1 MIKKLVEISF
11 VLLFT
16 LTGLT
21 SKAQTVEAISRLQ
34 PDSVIIGQQ
43 VQLEVSL
50 KIPADFE
57 VDWPVW
63 GDTLIT
69 GIEILKAGP
78 LEREPI
84 DRDGNI
90 RLYQELSITSF
101 DEGLYYIPGAE
112 LNFSPP
118 SDSAFFTA
126 QTNPLM
132 LQVSTVVVD
141 TTASFK
147 PIKGPVG
154 APIGF
159 WEVFPWIIGLLA
171 LTLLGFL
178 IYWYFRRRGSKEI
191 PVPIISKPVI
201 PPHIVALNKLEEIRL
216 MKLWQAGKHK
226 EYHSLL
232 SETIR
237 EYIEARF
244 NVHAVEMTTDEILA
258 AIDLLGINREALA
271 KLARA
276 LQLGDLVKF
285 AKAEPAG
292 LENDMCYSHLVDF
305 VNESHGIQEV
315 DKEQE
320 AGKVDEAGS
329 QIEMDK
335 K

>member
-1 MIKKLVEISF
+1 MIKKLIEIGF
-11 VLLFT
+11 ALLFT

-21 SKAQTVEAISRLQ
+21 SKAQSVEAISRVQ
-34 PDSVIIGQQ
+34 PDSVLIGQQ
-43 VQLEVSL
+43 ALMEISL

-78 LEREPI
+78 LEREPV

-90 RLYQELSITSF
+90 RMYQELRITAF

-141 TTASFK
+141 TTANFK

-171 LTLLGFL
+171 LALVAFL
-178 IYWYFRRRGSKEI
+178 IYWYFRRRGGKEI
-191 PVPIISKPVI
+191 PVPIISKPIV

-216 MKLWQAGKHK
+216 MKLWQAGKYK
-226 EYHSLL
+226 TYHSLL

-244 NVHAVEMTTDEILA
+244 EVNAVEMTTDEILA
-258 AIDLLGINREALA
+258 AVDLMGINRDALA

-285 AKAEPAG
+285 AKAEPAA

-305 VNESHGIQEV
+305 VNESHGIQEA
-315 DKEQE
+315 DKQQE
-320 AGKVDEAGS
+320 VEKGGETGS
-329 QIEMDK
+329 QIEIDK

>member
-11 VLLFT
+11 ATLLM
-16 LTGLT
+16 LIGLT
-21 SKAQTVEAISRLQ
+21 PKAQTVEAISRVQ
-34 PDSVIIGQQ
+34 PDSVLIGQQ
-43 VQLEVSL
+43 ALLEISL

-57 VDWPVW
+57 VDWPAW

-69 GIEILKAGP
+69 GIEIVKAGP

-84 DRDGNI
+84 DREGNI

-118 SDSAFFTA
+118 TDSAFFAA

-132 LQVSTVVVD
+132 LQVGTVAVD

-159 WEVFPWIIGLLA
+159 WEIFPWIIGLLA
-171 LTLLGFL
+171 LALLAFL
-178 IYWYFRRRGSKEI
+178 VIWYFRRRASQEI
-191 PVPIISKPVI
+191 PVPIIKKPVI
-201 PPHIVALNKLEEIRL
+201 PAHIIALNKLEEIRL
-216 MKLWQAGKHK
+216 RKLWQAGKHK

-232 SETIR
+232 SETVR

-244 NVHAVEMTTDEILA
+244 KINAVEMTTDEILSA
-258 AIDLLGINREALA
+258 VDLLNINPDALA

-305 VNESHGIQEV
+305 VNESHGIQEHSAP
-315 DKEQE
+315 QE
-320 AGKVDEAGS
+320 AEADDEAGS
-329 QIEMDK
+329 IIEKDK